1 MNRVFRSPRARPK
14 SSRAGIAYRAIVVV
28 LLAVAAVPLI
38 AWFVLPRF
46 SWSSPES
53 APILHRVERGTF
65 VHEITER
72 GNIESAS
79 NVEVRCEVKAK
90 GSGGTTILE
99 IVPEG
104 TYVEKDDLLVRLDSS
119 ALEDNRTQ
127 QQIVC
132 SNSEAA
138 VIQAKN
144 QYDSAVIAKQEYLEG
159 QFRQEIQNIQSEIF
173 VAEEDLRRAQE
184 YLGYSERLAAK
195 GYVTALQL
203 EADRFAVDKAEN
215 ELDKAKTKLE
225 VLQKYTK
232 QKKLIDLEADIK
244 TAKARLLAEER
255 SHELDLEKLELIESQ
270 IEKCAIHAP
279 EAGQVVYANETNRRG
294 GNEVIIEEGTTV
306 REQQVIIRLP
316 DPKRMQVEA
325 KINESKVSLV
335 EEEMPA
341 RIRLDAFP
349 DLELPGTVTKVN
361 EYPAPTSW
369 FNSNVKEYETKIAI
383 NEANSKLR
391 PGLTAEVKIFVER
404 LDDVIQVPVQAV
416 FEHGGL
422 HYAAVAEDGKPPV
435 AQQVTIGSTNDSFV
449 VIEEGLTE
457 GQHVVLGAVAMR
469 DELNLP
475 EIAENDPQ
483 TPALP
488 DAQPGDRAAQS
499 NQPAS
504 GPGPGRS
511 SGQTGGAATGPSKS
525 QAAANPG
532 GGKPD
537 ASEIVGRMFSRMDAN
552 GNGQLEI
559 DEIPERAR
567 SRLKPADADGDGSIS
582 RAELTAAMKKM
593 AAQGG
598 GSRPGGRQ

>member
-1 MNRVFRSPRARPK
+1 MHRVCLSQQRTPFRSR
-14 SSRAGIAYRAIVVV
+14 SGIAYRAIVIALVLVV
-28 LLAVAAVPLI
+28 AVPAI
-38 AWFVLPRF
+38 AWFLLPRF
-46 SWSSPES
+46 SWSSQDKG
-53 APILHRVERGTF
+53 PIVHRVERGVF
-65 VHEITER
+65 LHEITER

-79 NVEVRCEVKAK
+79 NVEIRCEVKAK
-90 GSGGTTILE
+90 GSAGTTIIE

-104 TYVEKDDLLVRLDSS
+104 TYVKAGDLLVRLDSS
-119 ALEDNRTQ
+119 ALESEQTQ

-144 QYDSAVIAKQEYLEG
+144 QYDSAIIAKQEYLEG
-159 QFRQEIQNIQSEIF
+159 QFRQEMQTIQSQIF

-184 YLGYSERLAAK
+184 YLSYSERLAAK

-203 EADRFAVDKAEN
+203 EADRFAVEKAKN
-215 ELDKAKTKLE
+215 ELDTAKTKLE
-225 VLQKYTK
+225 VLEKYTK
-232 QKKLIDLEADIK
+232 QKRLIDLDADIK
-244 TAKARLLAEER
+244 TAEAKLLAEQR
-255 SHELDLEKLELIESQ
+255 SHELDLEKLDLTESQ
-270 IEKCAIHAP
+270 IEKCTIYAP

-294 GNEVIIEEGTTV
+294 GSEIIIEEGTTV

-335 EEEMPA
+335 EEEMPV
-341 RIRLDAFP
+341 RVRLDAFP

-416 FEHGGL
+416 FEHGGR
-422 HYAAVAEDGKPPV
+422 HYAAVVEGERDPV
-435 AQQVTIGSTNDSFV
+435 ARQVVLGSTNDSFV
-449 VIEEGLTE
+449 VIEKGLE
-457 GQHVVLGAVAMR
+457 ENELVVLGAVALR
-469 DELNLP
+469 DDLDLP
-475 EIAENDPQ
+475 EIPKTKNNAPPVAGPR
-483 TPALP
+483 PAGSNRPESGSGRPARGGGSDKPGGDQRTSAPGP
-488 DAQPGDRAAQS
+488 DAG
-499 NQPAS
+499 AS
-504 GPGPGRS
+504 AG
-511 SGQTGGAATGPSKS
+511 S
-525 QAAANPG
+525 QR
-532 GGKPD
+532 PD
-537 ASEIVGRMFSRMDAN
+537 AGAIVERMFSRMDAN
-552 GNGQLEI
+552 GNGKIETGEL
-559 DEIPERAR
+559 PERVR
-567 SRLKPADADGDGSIS
+567 SQFSSADANGDGAID

-598 GSRPGGRQ
+598 GGPPGGQR